1 MTDTIN
7 HVKLLKLQELLR
19 HRKRKVAASVTVAGE
34 VIEGV
39 NLLVPAKQ
47 RSKFFEAALRR
58 ELRRRLRRARNA
70 QDLAI
75 LNARAERLDRE
86 TDELMKLQADPFE

>member
-1 MTDTIN
+1 MTDTIT

-47 RSKFFEAALRR
+47 RSKFVEAALRR

>member
-1 MTDTIN
+1 MTDTSN
-7 HVKLLKLQELLR
+7 HVKWLKLQELLR

-39 NLLVPAKQ
+39 DLLVPAKQ